1 MNIILGNKKAYLTN
15 FGITIVQFLHMKYL
29 YMILL
34 FGIVSACI
42 EISDDITLNNN
53 GSGSL
58 RYKINLS
65 SSKVKINSILALDS
79 LDGKPVPSK
88 EQISSKINEF
98 VRILDAQEGISNA
111 LVEENYTDFIFK
123 FSCDFTSINNLQD
136 AIALSI
142 AQISKDKISS
152 PSDQYWL
159 SWDGNKL
166 VRSIPSYITEQIKN
180 YKVQD
185 AELLKDGVYTSI
197 ARFERPVVSFE
208 NKLSTL
214 SKNQMA
220 VMVRTNTLDL
230 KENQHLLDNT
240 IVLSPR

>member
-1 MNIILGNKKAYLTN
+1 M
-15 FGITIVQFLHMKYL
+15 
-29 YMILL
+29 
-34 FGIVSACI
+34 
-42 EISDDITLNNN
+42 
-53 GSGSL
+53 
-58 RYKINLS
+58 
-65 SSKVKINSILALDS
+65 
-79 LDGKPVPSK
+79 
-88 EQISSKINEF
+88 
-98 VRILDAQEGISNA
+98 
-111 LVEENYTDFIFK
+111 
-123 FSCDFTSINNLQD
+123 
-136 AIALSI
+136 
-142 AQISKDKISS
+142 
-152 PSDQYWL
+152 

-166 VRSIPSYITEQIKN
+166 VRSIPSYITEQIKY

-240 IVLSPR
+240 IVLAPR